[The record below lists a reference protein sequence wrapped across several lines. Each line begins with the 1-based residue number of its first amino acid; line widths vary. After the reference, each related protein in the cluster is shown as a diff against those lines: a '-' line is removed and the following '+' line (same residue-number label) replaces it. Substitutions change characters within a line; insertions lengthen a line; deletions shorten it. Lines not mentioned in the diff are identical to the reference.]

1 MCYLEVQQEVC
12 GIREGGRAMAGRVG
26 RARARDVTAAVSKEP
41 HERDDAHV
49 SPLLRCECSDVVLV
63 RVVPC
68 VH

>member
-1 MCYLEVQQEVC
+1 MASVWRTAAEPW
-12 GIREGGRAMAGRVG
+12 REEL

-41 HERDDAHV
+41 QERDDAHV
-49 SPLLRCECSDVVLV
+49 SPLLCCECSDVVLV